1 MMYSIRYKV
10 LNNFVGSGV
19 STKIVLIKCILDQIF
34 FATQQD
40 FLFLALC
47 AYNQVKDLPLAI
59 TDIQE
64 SFWTTWIMDCS
75 LWPFVNFFGF
85 AFVPYTLQPT
95 YMACIS
101 YFWQLYISG
110 IASKSSNCDHE
121 KLESVFNEIDLD
133 QVRPFTSYTSFFL
146 SF

>member
-1 MMYSIRYKV
+1 M
-10 LNNFVGSGV
+10 
-19 STKIVLIKCILDQIF
+19 DQIF

-47 AYNQVKDLPLAI
+47 AYNQVKDLPIAI
-59 TDIQE
+59 ADIQD

-110 IASKSSNCDHE
+110 IASKPSNCNRE
-121 KLESVFNEIDLD
+121 ELINIFNEIDLD
-133 QVRPFTSYTSFFL
+133 QVSFSFFFFFYFSKVL
-146 SF
+146 IFIITFYIESCVRFF